1 MACFGYSS
9 HSFLARAGQIAS
21 TVVWYVLKML
31 LYKAYIRNVFN
42 CPGVDQSG
50 VTPVTF
56 EDSRQSSCS
65 LSKVCNAI
73 ITLKAPCIF
82 TTEGFTVDSRN
93 IVHVHALAGFSL
105 APF

>member
-1 MACFGYSS
+1 MACFGYSC
-9 HSFLARAGQIAS
+9 HRFLARAGQIAS

-42 CPGVDQSG
+42 CPGVQSG

-56 EDSRQSSCS
+56 QDSQQSSYS

-73 ITLKAPCIF
+73 ITLKATCIF
-82 TTEGFTVDSRN
+82 ITEGFTLDSRSM
-93 IVHVHALAGFSL
+93 VHVHALAGFSL